1 MVPLVDGGRG
11 KAPVIALSD
20 FLSAVGGIVER
31 RLTGVFN
38 LFNPHLVPLRALTL
52 LILAGS
58 GRRALL
64 VPVPSSLL
72 LGPLWLLEQVGVK
85 LPINLD
91 NLKGLRAN
99 VNVKDRSDLPGLVP
113 RPLTLPEMVLAARR
127 AMPAIR

>member
-1 MVPLVDGGRG
+1 
-11 KAPVIALSD
+11 
-20 FLSAVGGIVER
+20 
-31 RLTGVFN
+31 
-38 LFNPHLVPLRALTL
+38 